1 MNIQM
6 LSDTK
11 EVVNLGQQ
19 WDCSA
24 SITKTENMI
33 LSIHLQASEEH
44 LCENQPSCTEISKK
58 SPNTHISA
66 LQKID
71 QFGRNR

>member
-1 MNIQM
+1 M
-6 LSDTK
+6 K

-19 WDCSA
+19 WERSA
-24 SITKTENMI
+24 SIAKTENTI
-33 LSIHLQASEEH
+33 LNIDLQTREEQ

-58 SPNTHISA
+58 SPNSYVSA

-71 QFGRNR
+71 QLGRDR